1 MNTLVLLTAIIV
13 ADPVPDDYA
22 DRAKAFVLTLSRDD
36 FAAAVKEFDDTMTK
50 VLPAD
55 QLKTIWQGVTGQ
67 FGPLKEAKDTRVE
80 QKGKFT
86 IVYVVSRF
94 EKGPLDVR
102 VVLNTDKKIAGL
114 QFLPPAPA
122 TPYEWPG
129 YVRPDRFTERE
140 VAFACETGWELPAT
154 LTMPKGDGPFPAVVL
169 VHGSGPLDR
178 DESIGPNKPFRDL
191 AGGLA
196 SRGVA
201 VLRYEKRTR
210 EHGAKMRSA
219 GPITVKEEVLDD
231 ALAAIKFLRR
241 EKGVDAGR
249 VYVLGHSLGATMAP
263 KLATLDPKISGL
275 IIMAGAARPIV
286 DLILEQMTYL
296 AKLSGEP
303 DAIVLEKLSK
313 LKDQVAKAKDPKL
326 SPDAPADQM
335 PLNQPAAYWLS
346 FRGYEPANV
355 AAGLNTPLLILHGDR
370 DYQVTLAD
378 YELWDKALAGRSHA
392 TLKRYANL
400 NHLFMEGEGK
410 GTPAEYQK
418 SGHVAKT
425 VIEDIAGWM
434 KR

>member
-1 MNTLVLLTAIIV
+1 MNSLVLLSAIIA
-13 ADPVPDDYA
+13 ADPVPA
-22 DRAKAFVLTLSRDD
+22 EFPDRAKSFVLTLSRDD
-36 FAAAVKEFDDTMTK
+36 FAAAVKEFDDAMTK
-50 VLPAD
+50 VLPPER
-55 QLKTIWQGVTGQ
+55 LKTIWQGVTGR

-80 QKGKFT
+80 EKGKLT
-86 IVYVVSRF
+86 IVFVAGKF

-102 VVLNTDKKIAGL
+102 VVFDADKKIAGL

-129 YVRPDRFTERE
+129 YIAPDQFAERE
-140 VAFACETGWELPAT
+140 VAFACEPGWELPAT
-154 LTMPKGDGPFPAVVL
+154 LSMPKGDGPFPAVVL

-178 DESIGPNKPFRDL
+178 DESVGPNKPFRDL

-196 SRGVA
+196 SRGIA

-210 EHGAKMRSA
+210 EHGAKMMSA
-219 GPITVKEEVLDD
+219 GPTTVKEEVLDD
-231 ALAAIKFLRR
+231 ALAAVKFLRR

-249 VYVLGHSLGATMAP
+249 VYILGHSLGAMMAP
-263 KLATLDPKISGL
+263 KLATLDPKIFGL
-275 IIMAGAARPIV
+275 VIMAGATRPIE

-303 DAIVLEKLSK
+303 DAVVLERLSK
-313 LKDQVAKAKDPKL
+313 LKDQVAKVKDPKL
-326 SPDAPADQM
+326 SPDTPADQM
-335 PLNQPAAYWLS
+335 PLGQPAAYWLS
-346 FRGYEPANV
+346 FRGYDPAKV
-355 AAGLNTPLLILHGDR
+355 AADLNTPILVLQGDR

-378 YELWDKALAGRSHA
+378 YELWEKALSGRSHA

-418 SGHVAKT
+418 AGHVAKT
-425 VIEDIAGWM
+425 VVEDIAGWM

>member
-1 MNTLVLLTAIIV
+1 MHSLVLLSALIATDA
-13 ADPVPDDYA
+13 PDFPDH
-22 DRAKAFVLTLSRDD
+22 AKAFVLTLSRED
-36 FAAAVKEFDDTMTK
+36 FAAAVKDFDDTMTK

-55 QLKTIWQGVTGQ
+55 RLKTVWQSVTGR
-67 FGPLKEAKDTRVE
+67 FGAFKEATETRVE
-80 QKGKFT
+80 QKGKLT
-86 IVYVVSRF
+86 IVFVASKF

-102 VVLNTDKKIAGL
+102 VVFDADKKIAGL
-114 QFLPPAPA
+114 QFLPPASA

-129 YVRPDRFTERE
+129 YVTPDKFTERE
-140 VAFACETGWELPAT
+140 VAFAWEPGWELPAT
-154 LTMPKGDGPFPAVVL
+154 MTMPKGDGLFPAVVL

-178 DESIGPNKPFRDL
+178 DETVGPNKPFRDL

-196 SRGVA
+196 SRGIA

-210 EHGAKMRSA
+210 EHGAKMMSA

-231 ALAAIKFLRR
+231 ALAAVKFLRR
-241 EKGVDAGR
+241 EKGIDAGR

-275 IIMAGAARPIV
+275 IIMAGATRPIV

-326 SPDAPADQM
+326 SPDTPADQM

-346 FRGYEPANV
+346 FRGYEPAKV
-355 AAGLNTPLLILHGDR
+355 AADLNTPMLILHGDR

-378 YELWDKALAGRSHA
+378 YDLWEKALAGRSHA
-392 TLKRYANL
+392 TLRRYANL

-418 SGHVAKT
+418 AGHVAKG
-425 VIEDIAGWM
+425 VIEEIANWI